1 MMQDKEEKRPNI
13 LIIYPDQMR
22 ADAMSCA
29 GNSRIKTPNL
39 DRLAFEGVRFT
50 HAYTSFPLCCPF
62 RASFMTGKYAHS
74 TGMYANHYPIPLGQ
88 DFLAEIFRDAG
99 YQTGYVGKWHLDGGI
114 KHGFVPPGERRL
126 GFDYFVGF
134 NRGHSYTKSIYYY
147 DTDQP
152 YASRRYEPD
161 YQTDHMIQ
169 FMEQSRNDVNRPFL
183 GMICYGL
190 PHPPLNASKHYLDLY
205 YPDEVPISHSV
216 PRDAES
222 QKRAREFLAKYYG
235 LVACVDHNVGRL
247 LDWLD
252 SRGLAD
258 DTLVILVSDHGEMAG
273 EHGRYGKKT
282 FYQSSMQV
290 PMLVRYPG
298 AFPNGL
304 VIDSLVDPAVD
315 IMPTLLDICGIPI
328 PDSVQGTS
336 YLPLLQGSAESTR
349 EAIFYEI
356 LMEREG
362 PEKFPIPERGMR
374 TKEWLYVRQED
385 NPTHLFDLIN
395 DTLELDN
402 IVNSPKHDHV
412 LQRLDRMLQEHMKRT
427 DDDWSIEAVFP
438 PLDFQTHQEGAKY
451 AKELYSKAIIE
462 P

>member
-1 MMQDKEEKRPNI
+1 MQSKKKQRPNI

-29 GNSRIKTPNL
+29 GNPRIKTPNL
-39 DRLAFEGVRFT
+39 DRLAFEGVHFT

-114 KHGFVPPGERRL
+114 KHGFIPPGERRL
-126 GFDYFVGF
+126 GFDYFVGY
-134 NRGHSYTKSIYYY
+134 NRGHEYTNSIYYY

-152 YASRRYEPD
+152 YRSRRYEPD

-169 FMEQSRNDVNRPFL
+169 FMEQSINDDPERPFL

-190 PHPPLNASKHYLDLY
+190 PHPPLNAPRHYLDLY
-205 YPDEVPISHSV
+205 SPDEVPISDNV
-216 PRDAES
+216 PKDEEPQR
-222 QKRAREFLAKYYG
+222 RAREFLAKYYG
-235 LVACVDHNVGRL
+235 LVACVDHNVGCL

-252 SRGLAD
+252 RNSLAE
-258 DTLVILVSDHGEMAG
+258 DTMVILVSDHGDMAG
-273 EHGRYGKKT
+273 EHGLYAKKT
-282 FYQSSMQV
+282 FYRNSMQV
-290 PMLVRYPG
+290 PMLVRYPR
-298 AFPNGL
+298 AFSGGL
-304 VIDSLVDPAVD
+304 VVDSLVDPAID
-315 IMPTLLDICGIPI
+315 TMPTLLDMCGIPI
-328 PDSVQGTS
+328 PGSVQGTS
-336 YLPLLQGSAESTR
+336 YLPLLQGDAEPTR
-349 EAIFYEI
+349 DGIYYEI

-362 PEKFPIPERGMR
+362 PEKFPISERGVR
-374 TKEWLYVRQED
+374 TREWMYVRQED
-385 NPTHLFDLIN
+385 RPTHLFDLTK
-395 DTLELDN
+395 DPLELNN
-402 IVNSPKHDHV
+402 IVDSSEHNDV
-412 LQRLDRMLQEHMKRT
+412 LQRLDGMLLEHMERT

-438 PLDFQTHQEGAKY
+438 PPDFQTHQEGREY
-451 AKELYSKAIIE
+451 AKELLSKAIIE